1 MNRNLIIIVGIFIAI
16 IVTLLTGNIIIIGDK
31 IGRLT
36 HVYVEYSLY
45 AFLFVLSVIYII
57 RPILKVHNAPEFPV
71 LSIGNMSNVNQLK
84 IFAKRLAD
92 NCDYIP
98 DKKLRKKHRNELLSN
113 IRFHS
118 AELEPLKVI
127 ISKEIAL
134 RMEGSKELNV
144 LGIDN
149 RIKEWS
155 KTVFMITAM
164 SQNSKFDTIAVLVMN
179 YRLIADIVLAS
190 GFRPTKPQL
199 FKLYVK
205 VLTTAL
211 VTYCTSQVFTDVDG
225 VAPFDFGDDISAGES
240 IDNVTDAEVDIDVE
254 DVDTD
259 SSGVTGIFESLRKI
273 RIPGIVVGS
282 LADGSVNALMTLRI
296 GYVTKLYLTE
306 GANSLSGSHN
316 KRKIKR
322 QALKESIKV
331 LPAVLASGSKSLG
344 KGVANMMTKIVKSEI
359 A

>member
-1 MNRNLIIIVGIFIAI
+1 MNRNLIIIVGVFIAI

-98 DKKLRKKHRNELLSN
+98 DKKLRKKHRNELLNN

-118 AELEPLKVI
+118 AEFEPLKVV

-134 RMEGSKELNV
+134 RMDGSKELNV

-149 RIKEWS
+149 RIKEWA

-164 SQNSKFDTIAVLVMN
+164 SQNSKFDTITVLVMN

-211 VTYCTSQVFTDVDG
+211 ITYCTSQVFTDIDG
-225 VAPFDFGDDISAGES
+225 VAPFDFGDDIPAGES
-240 IDNVTDAEVDIDVE
+240 LDNVSDAEIDVDIE
-254 DVDTD
+254 DVDTG
-259 SSGVTGIFESLRKI
+259 SNGVAGIFESLRKI
-273 RIPGIVVGS
+273 RIPGVVVGS

-296 GYVTKLYLTE
+296 GYVTKSYLTE
-306 GANSLSGSHN
+306 GTNGLSGSRN